1 MESNL
6 QLLIDDL
13 IALIQSDSESQEDFL
28 RLQHRY
34 RKPQAEQPFFT
45 KSEILAQLPAHPAWP
60 SLEPRQQKA
69 LHSLLRVKPIRTAS
83 GVATVTILTK
93 PWPCPGQCIFCPA
106 DIRMPKS
113 YLANEPGAQRAEA
126 NYFDPYLQVTNRLE
140 SLAAMGHTLAKVE
153 IIILGG
159 TWDAYPEK
167 YQLWFIAEVFRALND
182 FGTHQERVAVRE
194 HFYQNLDQQLHTQE
208 LTLSN
213 QAGINAARTQTAQKQ
228 INSGQISYNQLVT
241 QEFLASKREQQLQT
255 LQTDTWET
263 LAVLQEENSHAYHR
277 NVGLVI
283 ETRPD
288 EITSLHAQ
296 NYRRLGCTKIQI
308 GVQSVNDRLL
318 TANGRFVTT
327 AQITRA
333 FAILR
338 LYGFK
343 IHAHFM
349 ANLYGATSESDIE
362 DFVEFVTNPN
372 YLPDEIKLYPCALLA
387 NAPLMNY
394 YKQGQWQPYTHDQL
408 LQVLSANMRT
418 VPAYMR
424 ISRMIRDFSAT
435 DIVAGNKK
443 TNFRQLVDQKLQK
456 QGSKSLDIRSREI
469 KNQKI
474 DASSLRLDE
483 VIYDTSISREHFL
496 QFVTPTNKI
505 VGFLR
510 LSLPQPQKVKNI
522 FPNYHDDWRLLDQ
535 TAMIREVH
543 VYGVVAGLDAHTNS
557 QHLGLGKKLI
567 ARAQAIAKKHG
578 YQKIRVISAVG
589 TREYYA
595 ARGFQQVGYYQEKIL
610 WKIPVHSLTSKS

>member
-1 MESNL
+1 MDSNL

-13 IALIQSDSESQEDFL
+13 ITMIQSGSDSHDDFL
-28 RLQHRY
+28 RLQHHY

-45 KSEILAQLPAHPAWP
+45 KSEILAQLSAHPAWP
-60 SLEPRQQKA
+60 SLEPRQQRA

-83 GVATVTILTK
+83 GVATVTSLTK

-182 FGTHQERVAVRE
+182 FGTHQERAAVRE
-194 HFYQNLDQQLHTQE
+194 HFYQDLGQRLHARE

-213 QAGINAARTQTAQKQ
+213 QASINAARTQTAQKQ

-263 LAVLQEENSHAYHR
+263 LAVLQEENSHACHR

-288 EITSLHAQ
+288 EITSLRAQ

-349 ANLYGATSESDIE
+349 ANLYGATPESDIE
-362 DFVEFVTNPN
+362 DFAEFVTNPN

-408 LQVLSANMRT
+408 LQVLSANMRA

-474 DASSLRLDE
+474 DADSLRLDE
-483 VIYDTSISREHFL
+483 VVYDTSISREHFL

-522 FPNYHDDWRLLDQ
+522 FPNHHDDWRLLDQ

-595 ARGFQQVGYYQEKIL
+595 ARGFKQVGYYQEKGL
-610 WKIPVHSLTSKS
+610 